1 MTKILFG
8 DNKIDPQEW
17 RYFLAGPSGAI
28 DIPHNPTDWLDDL
41 SWAEVYKQL
50 YGMNNLEAFK
60 GIDTYFIEYNKKFKK
75 NFDAPDAHVEPLPGE
90 WNNKLNSF

>member
-1 MTKILFG
+1 
-8 DNKIDPQEW
+8 
-17 RYFLAGPSGAI
+17 
-28 DIPHNPTDWLDDL
+28 
-41 SWAEVYKQL
+41 
-50 YGMNNLEAFK
+50 MNNLDVFK